1 MTKRD
6 VKISLPSSDLVDLR
20 TYLGVAKKA
29 KKKKNIADVI
39 KALNICK
46 DIIEYSLGMLV
57 QPKKPT
63 DESKQRMLD
72 YFDNAL
78 WERRI

>member
-1 MTKRD
+1 MTKQD
-6 VKISLPSSDLVDLR
+6 GKVSLPSSDLVDAR
-20 TYLGVAKKA
+20 VYIGIATRA
-29 KKKKNIADVI
+29 KKKGQITEVI

-46 DIIEYSLGMLV
+46 DIIEHSLGMLV

-78 WERRI
+78 